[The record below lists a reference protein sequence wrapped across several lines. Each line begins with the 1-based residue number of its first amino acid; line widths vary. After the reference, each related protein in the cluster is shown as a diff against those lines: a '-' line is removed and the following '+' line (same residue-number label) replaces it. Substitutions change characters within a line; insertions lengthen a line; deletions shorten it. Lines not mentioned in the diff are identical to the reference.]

1 MKYHEANGE
10 IMYESESYRRE
21 IMASMAAIMYHGVIG
36 GESQRKWQ
44 WRNQYG
50 ESQQPVKAK

>member
-21 IMASMAAIMYHGVIG
+21 IMVSMAAIMYHGVMAAKASENGNG
-36 GESQRKWQ
+36 GINMAKAS
-44 WRNQYG
+44 
-50 ESQQPVKAK
+50 SLMKAK